1 MSKVKAIL
9 ASIFITI
16 GILVGMLVSLQLKGL
31 NVEVPPVEVPDYSQ
45 SLEALEEQIDFL
57 KQKIDELEA
66 RLQDIQDGLDSLL
79 ETFDMA
85 ETYTITGYAPLDPQA
100 VYGLDY
106 IGNPAVTASGD
117 RPIPGQTVAADK
129 SIPFGTKVWIEGV
142 GVRTVND
149 RGGSIKRGRLDL
161 CMATK
166 SEAVAFG
173 RQKRKV
179 IILKEGQKYGND
191 KQRY

>member
-1 MSKVKAIL
+1 MSKAESTFLSISIL
-9 ASIFITI
+9 M
-16 GILVGMLVSLQLKGL
+16 ILVAIIFLVLTISAIKAALP
-31 NVEVPPVEVPDYSQ
+31 VETPAEVPPVEVPDYSQ
-45 SLEALEEQIDFL
+45 SLEALEGQVDYL
-57 KQKIDELEA
+57 KQKMEEMQGRI
-66 RLQDIQDGLDSLL
+66 QDIRDRLDILL

-149 RGGSIKRGRLDL
+149 RGGAIKRGRLDL

-166 SEAVAFG
+166 EEALSFG
-173 RQKRKV
+173 RQNRKV
-179 IILKEGQKYGND
+179 IILKEG
-191 KQRY
+191 

>member
-1 MSKVKAIL
+1 MSKAESMFLSISIL
-9 ASIFITI
+9 M
-16 GILVGMLVSLQLKGL
+16 ILVALVFLIFTLSTIKTALP
-31 NVEVPPVEVPDYSQ
+31 VEIPVEVPDYSQ
-45 SLEALEEQIDFL
+45 SLDALEGQVDYL
-57 KQKIDELEA
+57 KQKMEEMQGRI
-66 RLQDIQDGLDSLL
+66 QDIRDRLDILL

-149 RGGSIKRGRLDL
+149 RGGAIRRGRLDL

-166 SEAVAFG
+166 AEAITFG
-173 RQKRKV
+173 RQRRKV
-179 IILKEGQKYGND
+179 IILKEG
-191 KQRY
+191 